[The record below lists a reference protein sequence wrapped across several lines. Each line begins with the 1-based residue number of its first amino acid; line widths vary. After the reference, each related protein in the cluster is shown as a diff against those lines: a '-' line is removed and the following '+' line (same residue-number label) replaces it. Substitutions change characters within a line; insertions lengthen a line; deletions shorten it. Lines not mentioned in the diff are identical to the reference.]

1 MKTLKDTVDGMLS
14 EKFEDRLIAEIEQ
27 LDIRIYN
34 LEKRINKISKDDP
47 EYGFLNT
54 QYVHMTDYINDL
66 LSRAKAMNVEVVL
79 PSIENRIHDVC
90 SDAETPSDF
99 NLGNGISDPMFWLI
113 VLALLT
119 MNRNNTEE

>member
-1 MKTLKDTVDGMLS
+1 MKTLKDTVEGMLS
-14 EKFEDRLIAEIEQ
+14 ENFEDRLVAEIEQ

-34 LEKRINKISKDDP
+34 LEKKINKISKDDP

-90 SDAETPSDF
+90 SDSEIPSDF

>member
-1 MKTLKDTVDGMLS
+1 MKTLKDTVEGMLS
-14 EKFEDRLIAEIEQ
+14 ENFEDRLVSEIEQ

-34 LEKRINKISKDDP
+34 LENRINRISKDDP

-90 SDAETPSDF
+90 SDVEVPSDF
-99 NLGNGISDPMFWLI
+99 NFGNSISDPMFWLI

-119 MNRNNTEE
+119 MNSNNTEE

>member
-1 MKTLKDTVDGMLS
+1 MKTLKDTVEGMLS
-14 EKFEDRLIAEIEQ
+14 ENFEDRLVAEIEQ

-66 LSRAKAMNVEVVL
+66 LSRAKAMNVEVAL

-90 SDAETPSDF
+90 SDVETPSDF
-99 NLGNGISDPMFWLI
+99 NLWNGISDPMFWLI